1 MKYCPVPGGR
11 AGVSRLLQVGE
22 TQSADVLPGQGAL
35 QLVLLQYIDIDI
47 DIDIEY
53 IILKYL
59 SRILMNQTM
68 LNVRRNF
75 IL

>member
-1 MKYCPVPGGR
+1 MKYCSVPGGR

-35 QLVLLQYIDIDI
+35 QLVLLQYIDIEYI

-53 IILKYL
+53 IEI
-59 SRILMNQTM
+59 
-68 LNVRRNF
+68 F
-75 IL
+75 I